1 MQLHYT
7 TIHKKWLLSMYFVVN
22 GLFSYI
28 NVSQGS
34 VETYA
39 RSDGIFNKSF
49 YCKFT
54 KKSSSE
60 KIVKIG

>member
-22 GLFSYI
+22 GFFSYV

-39 RSDGIFNKSF
+39 RSGGIF
-49 YCKFT
+49 
-54 KKSSSE
+54 
-60 KIVKIG
+60 